1 MEALDH
7 ATVTR
12 AALRQQAD
20 EAGITSEQLRIPDD
34 GDTLNFD

>member
-12 AALRQQAD
+12 EALRKYAETQ
-20 EAGITSEQLRIPDD
+20 GIKPRKLLIPLE
-34 GDTLNFD
+34 GEKLNL

>member
-12 AALRQQAD
+12 AALREYAESQGVGPGKLLIPLDGAR
-20 EAGITSEQLRIPDD
+20 IT
-34 GDTLNFD
+34 F